1 MVVVVVL
8 GRALLEQPLGLIVLE
23 QVLSEQPSGVK
34 VLEEAALS
42 LDKALSLIVQL
53 EGVLS

>member
-1 MVVVVVL
+1 ML

-23 QVLSEQPSGVK
+23 QALLEQPSGVK